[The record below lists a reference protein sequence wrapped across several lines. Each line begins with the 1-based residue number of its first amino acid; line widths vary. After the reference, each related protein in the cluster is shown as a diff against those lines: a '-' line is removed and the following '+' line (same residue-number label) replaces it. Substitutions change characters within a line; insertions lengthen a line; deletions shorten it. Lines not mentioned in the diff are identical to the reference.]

1 MYTRYTG
8 DMPAYSLRPLLTASV
23 ILAFSVPFA
32 ASAQSFDINTTQ
44 PFTLSVSPQ
53 YPAPYSQVTVSELSS
68 SLNLASA
75 MMTVFA
81 NGKQVYRGN
90 VQPVA
95 VTLGGTGVL
104 MNVKTLISINGTQY
118 SQTLSIRPQDVSL
131 VAEPVSSAPPLY
143 AGKPLVPL
151 EGSTRMVA
159 VANLQDGNGR
169 TIDPGTL
176 SYTWTVNGT
185 QIASASGIGKDAII
199 VASPLQYR
207 ESTVSVAV
215 ENQSG
220 SVTGGA
226 SFSLTAAEPMV
237 RIYKNDPLLGILY
250 DHALADSYAIT
261 GTEASLYA
269 APFSFPTSAAA
280 PVLEWFLNGA
290 SVQTGDSITLRPT
303 GSGGGNASLSLV
315 ASYGDFIKATEN
327 LSLSFGAQSSGNLFG
342 L

>member
-1 MYTRYTG
+1 M
-8 DMPAYSLRPLLTASV
+8 
-23 ILAFSVPFA
+23 
-32 ASAQSFDINTTQ
+32 
-44 PFTLSVSPQ
+44 SPQ

-68 SLNLASA
+68 SLDLSGATMA
-75 MMTVFA
+75 VFA
-81 NGKQVYRGN
+81 GGTQVYRGN

-95 VTLGGTGVL
+95 VTLGGAGVL
-104 MNVKTLISINGTQY
+104 MNVKVVISINGTQY

-131 VAEPVSSAPPLY
+131 IAEPVSSAPPLY

-159 VANLQDGNGR
+159 VANLRDGNGR
-169 TIDPGTL
+169 TLDPGTL

-215 ENQSG
+215 ENPSG
-220 SVTGGA
+220 SITGGA
-226 SFSLTAAEPMV
+226 SSSLTAEEPVV

-280 PVLEWFLNGA
+280 PALEWFLNGA
-290 SVQTGDSITLRPT
+290 AAQTGNSITLRPT
-303 GSGGGNASLSLV
+303 GSGGGSASLSLV
-315 ASYGDFIKATEN
+315 ASSGDFIKATAN
-327 LSLSFGAQSSGNLFG
+327 LSLSFGAQTGGNLFG

>member
-1 MYTRYTG
+1 M
-8 DMPAYSLRPLLTASV
+8 
-23 ILAFSVPFA
+23 
-32 ASAQSFDINTTQ
+32 
-44 PFTLSVSPQ
+44 SPQ
-53 YPAPYSQVTVSELSS
+53 YPAPYSQATISELSS
-68 SLNLASA
+68 SLDLTGAT
-75 MMTVFA
+75 MTVFA
-81 NGKQVYRGN
+81 NGAQVYRGN

-95 VTLGGTGVL
+95 VTLGGAGAPV
-104 MNVKTLISINGTQY
+104 NVKVLITINGTQY
-118 SQTLSIRPQDVSL
+118 SQALLIRPQDVSL
-131 VAEPVSSAPPLY
+131 VAEPISSAPPLY

-151 EGSTRMVA
+151 GGDTRMVA
-159 VANLQDGNGR
+159 AASLRDGNGR
-169 TIDPGTL
+169 MLDPSAL

-185 QIASASGIGKDAII
+185 QISSASGIGKDAII

-215 ENQSG
+215 ANQSG

-226 SFSLTAAEPMV
+226 SFSLTAEEPVV

-250 DHALADSYAIT
+250 DHALSNSYAIT

-290 SVQTGDSITLRPT
+290 AAQTGNSITLRPT

-315 ASYGDFIKATEN
+315 ASSGDFLKATTN
-327 LSLSFGAQSSGNLFG
+327 LSLSFGAQTSNPFG

>member
-1 MYTRYTG
+1 
-8 DMPAYSLRPLLTASV
+8 MPAHSLRPLLGAFA
-23 ILAFSVPFA
+23 ILAFSAPFVA
-32 ASAQSFDINTTQ
+32 NAQSFGINTAQ
-44 PFTLSVSPQ
+44 SFTLSMSPQ
-53 YPAPYSQVTVSELSS
+53 YPAPYSQATISELSA
-68 SLNLASA
+68 SLDLSGAT
-75 MMTVFA
+75 MTVFA
-81 NGKQVYRGN
+81 GGAQVYRGN

-95 VTLGGTGVL
+95 VTLGGAGTL
-104 MNVKTLISINGTQY
+104 TNVKVVISINGTRY

-151 EGSTRMVA
+151 GGDTRMVA
-159 VANLQDGNGR
+159 VANLRDGNGR
-169 TIDPGTL
+169 MFDPGAL

-220 SVTGGA
+220 SITGGA
-226 SFSLTAAEPMV
+226 SFSLTAEEPAV

-250 DHALADSYAIT
+250 DHALSDSYAIT
-261 GTEASLYA
+261 GTEVSLYA

-280 PVLEWFLNGA
+280 PVLEWFLNGTA
-290 SVQTGDSITLRPT
+290 AQTGSSITLRPT

-315 ASYGDFIKATEN
+315 ASSGDFVKATAN
-327 LSLSFGAQSSGNLFG
+327 LSLSFGAQSGNLFG

>member
-1 MYTRYTG
+1 
-8 DMPAYSLRPLLTASV
+8 MPAHSLRPLLSALA
-23 ILAFSVPFA
+23 ILAFSAPFA
-32 ASAQSFDINTTQ
+32 TNAQSFNLNTAQ
-44 PFTLSVSPQ
+44 SFTLSMSPQ
-53 YPAPYSQVTVSELSS
+53 YPAPYSQATISELSS
-68 SLNLASA
+68 SLDLTGAT
-75 MMTVFA
+75 MTVFA
-81 NGKQVYRGN
+81 NGAQVYRGN

-95 VTLGGTGVL
+95 VTLGGAGAPV
-104 MNVKTLISINGTQY
+104 NVKVLITINGTQY
-118 SQTLSIRPQDVSL
+118 SQALLIRPQDVSL
-131 VAEPVSSAPPLY
+131 VAEPISSAPPLY

-151 EGSTRMVA
+151 GGDTRMVA
-159 VANLQDGNGR
+159 AASLRDGNGR
-169 TIDPGTL
+169 MLDPSAL

-185 QIASASGIGKDAII
+185 QISSASGIGKDAII

-215 ENQSG
+215 ANQSG
-220 SVTGGA
+220 SVTGCA
-226 SFSLTAAEPMV
+226 SFSLTVDEPVV

-250 DHALADSYAIT
+250 DHALSNSYAIT

-290 SVQTGDSITLRPT
+290 AAQTGNSITLRPT

-315 ASYGDFIKATEN
+315 ASSGDFLKATTN
-327 LSLSFGAQSSGNLFG
+327 LSLSFGAQTSNPFG